1 MAMDAKY
8 LALIIFCYIL
18 GRTQGCLIGKCFSK
32 SSAQVS
38 VTEGQHVR
46 LACNLCNAST
56 PLDMNSLQ
64 ACRFNITWYKH
75 TPEGGHKNILRESGR
90 ITYEE
95 TSLGFWPVFVNDTG
109 SYSCSV
115 FNRTY
120 NVSSAVTSLNVH
132 KYEGLCD
139 VQFFDHVETV
149 GKEYTLSCPNLEVYN
164 SNEDNIT
171 WVKNCKD
178 KVHTGNTYTISK
190 VEEKSAGN
198 YTCVLTLGKDGVE
211 YNVTRTIRLKTR
223 DHIERFIPKLIYP
236 GRREQIDVKLGD
248 AKKIE
253 CKAVLDNKNNEFCIL
268 YWLFNERDFNTNEED
283 PVYEHNKSVVTKGSR
298 TYQISTLVFK
308 KIEKEHLN
316 EPFICK
322 LTCPEMDLNGT
333 VTLREKGKH
342 DFCLIFLL
350 LFSTLAVIIIVA
362 VVYARFKI
370 DLALCFRDLISKDE
384 TLQDSKEYDAYVLLL
399 KSKETVICAEVEAFA
414 LKLLPSILEQKFG
427 YRLCIFERDV
437 LPGSASVDEMLCYIN
452 KSRTLIIILSAEYM
466 ANDSSMYG
474 LMTGLHQALVER
486 LIKPILI
493 EYIPIRDITFLPLS
507 LQLIL
512 KSDRT
517 VKWTNESLP
526 QNSYFW
532 KKIRYLMPAKYTKA
546 AERS

>member
-1 MAMDAKY
+1 MDAKY

-18 GRTQGCLIGKCFSK
+18 GRIQGCLIGKCFSK
-32 SSAQVS
+32 SPARVF

-56 PLDMNSLQ
+56 PLDMSSLQ

-75 TPEGGHKNILRESGR
+75 TSEGGHKNILGEAGR

-132 KYEGLCD
+132 KYEQLCD
-139 VQFFDHVETV
+139 VHFFDHVETI
-149 GKEYTLSCPNLEVYN
+149 GKEHKLSCPNLEIYN
-164 SNEDNIT
+164 SNEDNIM

-190 VEEKSAGN
+190 VEEKNAGN
-198 YTCVLTLGKDGVE
+198 YTCVLTLGKDGMQ

-236 GRREQIDVKLGD
+236 GRREQIDVELGV
-248 AKKIE
+248 ATEIK
-253 CKAVLDNKNNEFCIL
+253 CKAILGYKNNEHCML
-268 YWLFNERDFNTNEED
+268 YWLFKERDFDVNGED
-283 PVYEHNKSVVTKGSR
+283 PVYESRKSPVIEGNR
-298 TYQISTLVFK
+298 TYQINTLVFK
-308 KIEKEHLN
+308 RIEAEHLN

-322 LTCPEMDLNGT
+322 LSCPETDLNGT
-333 VTLREKGKH
+333 VTLLEKGKR
-342 DFCLIFLL
+342 DCSLIFLL
-350 LFSTLAVIIIVA
+350 LFTTLAVIIIIA

-370 DLALCFRDLISKDE
+370 DLALCFRDLISMDE

-399 KSKETVICAEVEAFA
+399 KSKEALICAEVEAFA
-414 LKLLPSILEQKFG
+414 LKLLPTILEQKFG

-437 LPGSASVDEMLCYIN
+437 LPGTASVDEILYYIN
-452 KSRTLIIILSAEYM
+452 KSRTLIIILCAEYI

-474 LMTGLHQALVER
+474 LMTGLHQALVEG

-517 VKWTNESLP
+517 VKWTNESQP

-546 AERS
+546 AKRS